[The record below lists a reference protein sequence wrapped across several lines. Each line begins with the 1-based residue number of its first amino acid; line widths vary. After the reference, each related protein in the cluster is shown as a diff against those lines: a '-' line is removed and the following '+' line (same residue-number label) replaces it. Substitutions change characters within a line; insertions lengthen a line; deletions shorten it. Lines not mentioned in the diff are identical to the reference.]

1 MPEKRKSGTRRPVEV
16 SDLVRAHGITRDQAR
31 RLINR
36 IGNDRAKLDQ
46 AARTLKARLSSRHAL
61 RTP

>member
-1 MPEKRKSGTRRPVEV
+1 MPEKRKSGSRRPVEV

-46 AARTLKARLSSRHAL
+46 AARTLKARLSSRPAL